1 MANPTDLSKAWW
13 QKNKALTL
21 KSTGFGKALDEFAKA
36 KALPYSEANI
46 KTKIAALKAVETAR
60 AKAVGMCNKTLHGDS
75 LKYLET
81 YKTLIAKASQDL
93 QRDGEEYTKLVAAW
107 IGIRKT
113 VLAEMKER
121 KKEWKAL
128 CTKLDKALVEC
139 GGAAQGSDLEAKK
152 LAKGKVAKIKEL
164 AGGQRQKCIDTVD
177 QNRIQAAVKEGALK
191 VHADDKDPTDFL
203 EIVKTQKD
211 CEDTY
216 AEYIGLADEVL
227 KKLG

>member
-1 MANPTDLSKAWW
+1 MAAPTDLSKAWW

-21 KSTGFGKALDEFAKA
+21 KSTGFGKALESYATA

-60 AKAVGMCNKTLHGDS
+60 AKAVGMCNKTLHGDT
-75 LKYLET
+75 LKYLEA
-81 YKTLIAKASQDL
+81 YKTLIAKQSQAL
-93 QRDGEEYTKLVAAW
+93 QGDAEDYKKLVAAW
-107 IGIRKT
+107 LGIRKT

-139 GGAAQGSDLEAKK
+139 GGAAQGSDDNAKK
-152 LAKGKVAKIKEL
+152 AAKVKAAKVKEL
-164 AGGQRQKCIDTVD
+164 CAEQRQKCIDTVD

-203 EIVKTQKD
+203 EIVKTQKE

-216 AEYIGLADEVL
+216 TEYLGLADEVL